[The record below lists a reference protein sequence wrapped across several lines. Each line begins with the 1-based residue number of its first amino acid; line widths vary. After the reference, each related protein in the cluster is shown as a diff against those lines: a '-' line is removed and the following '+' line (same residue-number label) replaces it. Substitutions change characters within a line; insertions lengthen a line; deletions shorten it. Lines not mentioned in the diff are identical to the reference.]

1 MTVCTLDFPTSS
13 KIVVGTHWNG
23 NSSMA
28 RGIIRE
34 FYWLLNILLVLSYA
48 GKMRVFLRKR

>member
-1 MTVCTLDFPTSS
+1 MTVCTLDFPPSS
-13 KIVVGTHWNG
+13 KIVIGTHWNG
-23 NSSMA
+23 SSSMA

-48 GKMRVFLRKR
+48 GKMRVFPRKR